1 MYMAACGGQPMSDR
15 TLVAYFTKGG
25 ATARYAEII
34 AQTLTAAGHHVDLV
48 NLRQER
54 KPELSPYRNIV
65 LGTGVRIGLV
75 YRVARRFLRRN
86 DFHGKRL
93 AIFLS
98 SGIAI
103 EDAERSRESFL
114 LPLIRKYQLEP
125 ILIEA
130 LPGHM
135 PRDEHDTVE
144 PEKARAWARKLIA
157 LL

>member
-1 MYMAACGGQPMSDR
+1 MSGQ

-34 AQTLTAAGHHVDLV
+34 ADTLTAAGHKVDLV
-48 NLRQER
+48 NLRDQR
-54 KPELSPYRNIV
+54 RPDVSRYRNIV

-98 SGIAI
+98 SGVAI
-103 EDAERSRESFL
+103 EDAELSRESFL
-114 LPLIRKYQLEP
+114 LPLINKYRLEP
-125 ILIEA
+125 VLIEA
-130 LPGHM
+130 LPGNM

-144 PEKARAWARKLIA
+144 PAKAVRWARKLIP
-157 LL
+157 LLNDSPTLAG